1 MADSYTKLY
10 AGKAA
15 AGFMSASLLSGETL
29 AKGNLT
35 VLPNVAFKVNLNNFN
50 LAAAAVADATCDFT
64 SAGDVTYVEKALAP
78 KRLQVN
84 RALCK
89 NDWLSTWAGANMR
102 AGLDGTLQSDFA
114 TYLISYAG
122 SLVGQQ
128 VEKSIWAGSAAT
140 GGEFDGFEALAAADA
155 AVVDVAIPTDA
166 GGADVPLDAANII
179 AQIGR
184 VRDAIPNAVYGQ
196 DDLAIYMGTAA
207 FKFYISAQAALGYL
221 NQYHAGVTE
230 SNFEG
235 IPIKWAPGMGANR
248 MVAGRKSNMFFAT
261 DLEGDMT
268 EVKLL
273 DQTMVDGSD
282 NVNLVMKFNAGVGYS
297 TSADIVLYA

>member
-29 AKGNLT
+29 AKGYLT

-128 VEKSIWAGSAAT
+128 VEKSIWQGAAAT
-140 GGEFDGFEALAAADA
+140 GGEFDGFQALLTAD
-155 AVVDVAIPTDA
+155 
-166 GGADVPLDAANII
+166 GGADVAAVAGGINAGNVI
-179 AQIGR
+179 AEIGK
-184 VRDAIPNAVYGQ
+184 VRDGIADAVYGQ
-196 DDLAIYMGTAA
+196 DDLCIFMGTAA
-207 FKFYISAQAALGYL
+207 FKHYISAQAALGYL

-235 IPIKWAPGMGANR
+235 IPIKWCPGMAANV

-297 TSADIVLYA
+297 TRADIVLYA

>member
-29 AKGNLT
+29 AKGYLT

-102 AGLDGTLQSDFA
+102 AGLDGSLQSDFA

-128 VEKSIWAGSAAT
+128 VEKSIWQGAAGT
-140 GGEFDGFEALAAADA
+140 GGEFDGFQALLTAD
-155 AVVDVAIPTDA
+155 
-166 GGADVPLDAANII
+166 GGADVGAVAGGINAGNVI
-179 AQIGR
+179 AEIGK
-184 VRDAIPNAVYGQ
+184 VRDGIADAVYGQ
-196 DDLAIYMGTAA
+196 DDLCIFMGTAA
-207 FKFYISAQAALGYL
+207 FKHYISAQAALGYL

-235 IPIKWAPGMGANR
+235 IPIKWCPGMAANV

-297 TSADIVLYA
+297 TRADIVLYA

>member
-29 AKGNLT
+29 AKGYLT

-128 VEKSIWAGSAAT
+128 VEKSIWAGAA
-140 GGEFDGFEALAAADA
+140 GNSGEFDGFETLLAADA
-155 AVVDVAIPTDA
+155 AVVDVAKTTLNA
-166 GGADVPLDAANII
+166 GNII

-196 DDLAIYMGTAA
+196 DDLCIFMGTAA

-235 IPIKWAPGMGANR
+235 IPIKWCPGMAANV

-261 DLEGDMT
+261 DLEGDLT

-297 TSADIVLYA
+297 TGADIVLYA

>member
-29 AKGNLT
+29 AKGYLT

-128 VEKSIWAGSAAT
+128 VEKSIWQGAAGNS
-140 GGEFDGFEALAAADA
+140 GEFDGFQALLTAD
-155 AVVDVAIPTDA
+155 
-166 GGADVPLDAANII
+166 GGADVAAVGGGITAANVI
-179 AQIGR
+179 AEIGK
-184 VRDAIPNAVYGQ
+184 VRDGIADAVYGQ
-196 DDLAIYMGTAA
+196 DDLCIFMGTAA
-207 FKFYISAQAALGYL
+207 FKHYISAQAALGYL

-235 IPIKWAPGMGANR
+235 IPIKWCPGMAANV
-248 MVAGRKSNMFFAT
+248 MVAGRKSNLFFAT
-261 DLEGDMT
+261 DLEGDLT

-297 TSADIVLYA
+297 TRADIVLYA

>member
-29 AKGNLT
+29 AKGYLT

-102 AGLDGTLQSDFA
+102 AGLDGSLQTDFA

-128 VEKSIWAGSAAT
+128 VEKSIWQGAASN
-140 GGEFDGFEALAAADA
+140 GGEFDGFETQLAADS
-155 AVVDVAIPTDA
+155 AVVDVT
-166 GGADVPLDAANII
+166 GTTLNAANII
-179 AQIGR
+179 VELGK
-184 VRDAIPNAVYGQ
+184 VRDAIPEAVYGQ
-196 DDLAIYMGTAA
+196 DDSCIFMGTAA

-221 NQYHAGVTE
+221 NQYHAGSTE
-230 SNFEG
+230 ANFEG
-235 IPIKWAPGMGANR
+235 IPLKWCPGMSANK
-248 MVAGRKSNMFFAT
+248 MIAGRKSNMFFAT
-261 DLEGDMT
+261 DLEGDLT

-297 TSADIVLYA
+297 TGADIVLYA

>member
-29 AKGNLT
+29 AKGYLT

-128 VEKSIWAGSAAT
+128 VEKSIWQGAAGTS
-140 GGEFDGFEALAAADA
+140 GEFDGFEALLAADGT
-155 AVVDVAIPTDA
+155 VVDVAKTTLNA
-166 GGADVPLDAANII
+166 GNII

-196 DDLAIYMGTAA
+196 DDLCIFMGTAA

-221 NQYHAGVTE
+221 NQYHAGVTDA
-230 SNFEG
+230 NFEG
-235 IPIKWAPGMGANR
+235 IPIKWCPGMSADK
-248 MVAGRKSNMFFAT
+248 MIAGRKSNMFFAT
-261 DLEGDMT
+261 DLEGDLT

-297 TSADIVLYA
+297 TGADIVLYA

>member
-140 GGEFDGFEALAAADA
+140 GGEFDGFEALLTAD
-155 AVVDVAIPTDA
+155 
-166 GGADVPLDAANII
+166 GGADVASTALDAANII

-235 IPIKWAPGMGANR
+235 IPIKWAPGMSANV
-248 MVAGRKSNMFFAT
+248 MIAGRKSNMFFAT

-282 NVNLVMKFNAGVGYS
+282 NVNLVMKFNAGVGFS
-297 TSADIVLYA
+297 TGADIVLYA

>member
-29 AKGNLT
+29 AKGYLT

-50 LAAAAVADATCDFT
+50 LAAGAVADATCDFT

-128 VEKSIWAGSAAT
+128 VEKSIWQGAAT
-140 GGEFDGFEALAAADA
+140 NGGEFDGFEVQLAADA
-155 AVVDVAIPTDA
+155 AVVDVTGTTLNA
-166 GGADVPLDAANII
+166 GNII
-179 AQIGR
+179 AELGK
-184 VRDAIPNAVYGQ
+184 VRDAIPEAVYGQ
-196 DDLAIYMGTAA
+196 EDSCIFMGTAA

-221 NQYHAGVTE
+221 NQYHAGSTE
-230 SNFEG
+230 ANFEG
-235 IPIKWAPGMGANR
+235 IPLKWCPGMSADK
-248 MVAGRKSNMFFAT
+248 MIAGRKSNMFFAT

-297 TSADIVLYA
+297 TGADIVLYA

>member
-29 AKGNLT
+29 AKGYLT

-128 VEKSIWAGSAAT
+128 VEKSIWQGAAGT
-140 GGEFDGFEALAAADA
+140 GGEFDGFQALLTAD
-155 AVVDVAIPTDA
+155 
-166 GGADVPLDAANII
+166 GGADVAAVGGGITAANVIVE
-179 AQIGR
+179 IGK
-184 VRDAIPNAVYGQ
+184 VRDGIADAVYGQ
-196 DDLAIYMGTAA
+196 DDLCIFMGTAA

-235 IPIKWAPGMGANR
+235 IPIKWAPGMSANV
-248 MVAGRKSNMFFAT
+248 MIAGRKSNMFFAT

-297 TSADIVLYA
+297 TRADIVLYA

>member
-29 AKGNLT
+29 AKGYLT

-128 VEKSIWAGSAAT
+128 VEKSIWQGAAAT
-140 GGEFDGFEALAAADA
+140 GGEFDGFQALLTAD
-155 AVVDVAIPTDA
+155 
-166 GGADVPLDAANII
+166 GGADVTAVAGGINAGNVI
-179 AQIGR
+179 AEIGK
-184 VRDAIPNAVYGQ
+184 VRDAIADAVYGQ
-196 DDLAIYMGTAA
+196 DDLCIFMGTAA
-207 FKFYISAQAALGYL
+207 FKSYISAQAALGYL

-235 IPIKWAPGMGANR
+235 IPIKWCPGMAANV

-261 DLEGDMT
+261 DLEGDLT

-297 TSADIVLYA
+297 TRADIVLYA

>member
-29 AKGNLT
+29 AKGYLT

-128 VEKSIWAGSAAT
+128 VEKSIWQGAAGNS
-140 GGEFDGFEALAAADA
+140 GEFDGFQALLTAD
-155 AVVDVAIPTDA
+155 
-166 GGADVPLDAANII
+166 GGADVAAVGGGITAANVI
-179 AQIGR
+179 AEIGK
-184 VRDAIPNAVYGQ
+184 VRDGIADAVYGQ
-196 DDLAIYMGTAA
+196 DDLCIFMGTAA
-207 FKFYISAQAALGYL
+207 FKHYISAQAALGYL

-235 IPIKWAPGMGANR
+235 IPIKWCPGMAANV

-261 DLEGDMT
+261 DLEGDLT

-297 TSADIVLYA
+297 TRADIVLYA

>member
-29 AKGNLT
+29 AKGYLT

-128 VEKSIWAGSAAT
+128 VEKSIWQGAAAT
-140 GGEFDGFEALAAADA
+140 GGEFDGFQALLTAD
-155 AVVDVAIPTDA
+155 
-166 GGADVPLDAANII
+166 GGADVAAVGGGINAGNVI
-179 AQIGR
+179 AEIGK
-184 VRDAIPNAVYGQ
+184 VRDAIADAVYGQ
-196 DDLAIYMGTAA
+196 DDLCIFMGTAA
-207 FKFYISAQAALGYL
+207 FKSYVAAQAALGYL

-235 IPIKWAPGMGANR
+235 IPIKWCPGMAANV

-261 DLEGDMT
+261 DLEGDLT

-297 TSADIVLYA
+297 TGADIVLYA

>member
-128 VEKSIWAGSAAT
+128 VEKSIWAGAKET
-140 GGEFDGFEALAAADA
+140 GGEFDGFEVLLAADA
-155 AVVDVAIPTDA
+155 AVVDVAAVA
-166 GGADVPLDAANII
+166 GGIDAANII
-179 AQIGR
+179 AEIGK
-184 VRDAIPNAVYGQ
+184 VRDAIPAAVYGQ
-196 DDLAIYMGTAA
+196 EDTCIFMGTSA
-207 FKFYISAQAALGYL
+207 FRSYIAAQAALGYL

-235 IPIKWAPGMGANR
+235 IPLKWCPGMSANK

-273 DQTMVDGSD
+273 DQTLVDGSD
-282 NVNLVMKFNAGVGYS
+282 NVNLVMRFNAGVGYS

>member
-29 AKGNLT
+29 AKGYLT

-50 LAAAAVADATCDFT
+50 LAAAAVADATCNFT

-128 VEKSIWAGSAAT
+128 VEKSIWQGAAAT
-140 GGEFDGFEALAAADA
+140 GGEFDGFQALLTAD
-155 AVVDVAIPTDA
+155 
-166 GGADVPLDAANII
+166 GGADVAAVGGGINAGNVI
-179 AQIGR
+179 AEIGK
-184 VRDAIPNAVYGQ
+184 VRDGIADAVYGQ
-196 DDLAIYMGTAA
+196 DDLCIFMGTAA
-207 FKFYISAQAALGYL
+207 FKHYISAQAALGYL

-235 IPIKWAPGMGANR
+235 IPIKWCPGMAANV
-248 MVAGRKSNMFFAT
+248 MVAGRKSNLFFAT

-297 TSADIVLYA
+297 TRADIVLYA

>member
-29 AKGNLT
+29 AKGYLT

-128 VEKSIWAGSAAT
+128 VEKSIWAGAA
-140 GGEFDGFEALAAADA
+140 GNSGEFDGFETLLAADA
-155 AVVDVAIPTDA
+155 AVVDVAKTTLNA
-166 GGADVPLDAANII
+166 GNII

-196 DDLAIYMGTAA
+196 DDLCIFMGTAA

-221 NQYHAGVTE
+221 NQYHAGVTDA
-230 SNFEG
+230 NFEG
-235 IPIKWAPGMGANR
+235 IPIKWCPGMSADK

-261 DLEGDMT
+261 DLEGDLT

-297 TSADIVLYA
+297 TGADIVLYA

>member
-29 AKGNLT
+29 SKGYLT

-50 LAAAAVADATCDFT
+50 LAAASVRNATCDFT
-64 SAGDVTYVEKALAP
+64 SSGDVTYVEKALAP

-128 VEKSIWAGSAAT
+128 VEKSIWAGAAT
-140 GGEFDGFEALAAADA
+140 TNGEFDGFETLLAADA
-155 AVVDVAIPTDA
+155 AVVDVAKTTLNA
-166 GGADVPLDAANII
+166 GNII

-196 DDLAIYMGTAA
+196 DDLCIFMGTAA

-221 NQYHAGVTE
+221 NQYHAGVTDA
-230 SNFEG
+230 NFEG
-235 IPIKWAPGMGANR
+235 IPIKWCPGMSANK

-261 DLEGDMT
+261 DLEGDLT

-297 TSADIVLYA
+297 TGADIVLYA

>member
-29 AKGNLT
+29 AKGYLT

-128 VEKSIWAGSAAT
+128 VEKSIWQGAT
-140 GGEFDGFEALAAADA
+140 GNSGEFDGFETLLAADA
-155 AVVDVAIPTDA
+155 SVVDVAIPQD
-166 GGADVPLDAANII
+166 GGADVPLSAANII

-196 DDLAIYMGTAA
+196 DDLCIFMGTAA

-221 NQYHAGVTE
+221 NQYHAGVTDA
-230 SNFEG
+230 NFEG
-235 IPIKWAPGMGANR
+235 IPIKWCPGMSADK

-261 DLEGDMT
+261 DLEGDLT

-297 TSADIVLYA
+297 TGADIVLYA

>member
-29 AKGNLT
+29 AKGYLT

-128 VEKSIWAGSAAT
+128 VEKSIWQGAAGTS
-140 GGEFDGFEALAAADA
+140 GEFDGFQALLTAD
-155 AVVDVAIPTDA
+155 
-166 GGADVPLDAANII
+166 GGADVAAVGGGITAANVI
-179 AQIGR
+179 AEIGR
-184 VRDAIPNAVYGQ
+184 VRDGIADAVYGQ
-196 DDLAIYMGTAA
+196 DDLAIFMGTAA
-207 FKFYISAQAALGYL
+207 FKHYISAQAALGYL

-235 IPIKWAPGMGANR
+235 IPIKWCPGMAANV

-297 TSADIVLYA
+297 TRADIVLYA

>member
-1 MADSYTKLY
+1 MAENITALY

-15 AGFMSASLLSGETL
+15 SGFMSASLLSGETL
-29 AKGNLT
+29 AKGYIT
-35 VLPNVAFKVNLNNFN
+35 VLPNVAYKVNLNNFSMT
-50 LAAAAVADATCDFT
+50 AASVADSTCAFT
-64 SAGDVTYVEKALAP
+64 DAGDVNYVEKALTP

-84 RALCK
+84 KALCK
-89 NDWLSTWAGANMR
+89 NNWLQTWAGSNMR
-102 AGLDGTLQSDFA
+102 AGLDGSLQSDFA

-128 VEKSIWAGSAAT
+128 VEKSIWQGAAGTS
-140 GGEFDGFEALAAADA
+140 GEFDGFEALLAVDA
-155 AVVDVAIPTDA
+155 AVVDVAAVA
-166 GGADVPLDAANII
+166 GGIDAANII
-179 AQIGR
+179 AEIGK
-184 VRDAIPNAVYGQ
+184 VRDAIPAAVYGQ
-196 DDLAIYMGTAA
+196 EDTCIFMGTSA
-207 FKFYISAQAALGYL
+207 FRSYISAQAALGYL

-235 IPIKWAPGMGANR
+235 IPLKWCPGMSDNK
-248 MVAGRKSNMFFAT
+248 MIAGRKSNLFFAT
-261 DLEGDMT
+261 DLEGDLT

-273 DQTMVDGSD
+273 DQTLVDGSD

>member
-29 AKGNLT
+29 AKGYLT

-128 VEKSIWAGSAAT
+128 VEKSIWQGAAGTS
-140 GGEFDGFEALAAADA
+140 GEFDGFQALLTAD
-155 AVVDVAIPTDA
+155 
-166 GGADVPLDAANII
+166 GGADVAAVGGGITAANVI
-179 AQIGR
+179 AEIGR
-184 VRDAIPNAVYGQ
+184 VRDGIADAVYGQ
-196 DDLAIYMGTAA
+196 DDLCIFMGTAA
-207 FKFYISAQAALGYL
+207 FKHYISAQAALGYL

-235 IPIKWAPGMGANR
+235 IPIKWCPGMAANV

-297 TSADIVLYA
+297 TRADIVLYA

>member
-29 AKGNLT
+29 AKGYLT

-128 VEKSIWAGSAAT
+128 VEKSIWQGAAT
-140 GGEFDGFEALAAADA
+140 NGGEFDGFQALLTAD
-155 AVVDVAIPTDA
+155 
-166 GGADVPLDAANII
+166 GGADVAAVAGGINAGNVI
-179 AQIGR
+179 AEIGK
-184 VRDAIPNAVYGQ
+184 VRDGIADAVYGQ
-196 DDLAIYMGTAA
+196 DDLCIFMGTAA
-207 FKFYISAQAALGYL
+207 FKHYISAQAALGYL

-235 IPIKWAPGMGANR
+235 IPIKWCPGMAANV

-297 TSADIVLYA
+297 TRADIVLYA

>member
-29 AKGNLT
+29 AKGYLT

-128 VEKSIWAGSAAT
+128 VEKSIWQGAAGT
-140 GGEFDGFEALAAADA
+140 GGEFDGFQALLTAD
-155 AVVDVAIPTDA
+155 
-166 GGADVPLDAANII
+166 GGADVAAVGGGINAGNVI
-179 AQIGR
+179 AEIGK
-184 VRDAIPNAVYGQ
+184 VRDGIADAVYGQ
-196 DDLAIYMGTAA
+196 DDLCIFMGTAA
-207 FKFYISAQAALGYL
+207 FKHYISAQAALGYL

-235 IPIKWAPGMGANR
+235 IPIKWCPGMAANV
-248 MVAGRKSNMFFAT
+248 MVAGRKSNLFFAT

-297 TSADIVLYA
+297 TRADIVLYA

>member
-1 MADSYTKLY
+1 MADSLTKLY

-50 LAAAAVADATCDFT
+50 LAAAAVANATCDFT
-64 SAGDVTYVEKALAP
+64 TAGDITYVEKALAP

-84 RALCK
+84 KALCK

-102 AGLDGTLQSDFA
+102 AGLDGTLQTDFA

-128 VEKSIWAGSAAT
+128 VETSIWSGASGNN
-140 GGEFDGFEALAAADA
+140 GQFDGFQALLTADGT
-155 AVVDVAIPTDA
+155 VVDVAA
-166 GGADVPLDAANII
+166 GTLAAANII
-179 AQIGR
+179 AEIGK

-235 IPIKWAPGMGANR
+235 IPIKWAPGMAANV

-273 DQTMVDGSD
+273 DQTLVDGSD
-282 NVNLVMKFNAGVGYS
+282 NVNLVMRFNAGVGFS
-297 TSADIVLYA
+297 TGADMVLYS

>member
-1 MADSYTKLY
+1 MADVLTKNY
-10 AGKAA
+10 VGKAA

-35 VLPNVAFKVNLNNFN
+35 VLPNVAFQVNLNNFN
-50 LAAAAVADATCDFT
+50 LSASAVTDSTCDFT
-64 SAGDVTYVEKALAP
+64 SAGDVTYVEKPLAP

-89 NDWLSTWAGANMR
+89 NNWLSTWAGANMR
-102 AGLDGTLQSDFA
+102 AGLDGTLQTDFA

-128 VEKSIWAGSAAT
+128 VETSIWSGAAGTS
-140 GGEFDGFEALAAADA
+140 GQFDGFEALLTAD
-155 AVVDVAIPTDA
+155 
-166 GGADVPLDAANII
+166 GGADVASIALDATNII
-179 AQIGR
+179 AQLGR

-196 DDLAIYMGTAA
+196 DDLAIFVGTAA
-207 FKFYISAQAALGYL
+207 FKYYIAAQAALGYL

-230 SNFEG
+230 ANFEG
-235 IPIKWAPGMGANR
+235 IKIVWSPGMGANR
-248 MVAGRKSNMFFAT
+248 MIAGRKSNMFFAT
-261 DLEGDMT
+261 DLEGDLT

-282 NVNLVMKFNAGVGYS
+282 NVNLVMRFNAGVGYS
-297 TSADIVLYA
+297 TRADIVLYA

>member
-1 MADSYTKLY
+1 MAENITALY

-15 AGFMSASLLSGETL
+15 SGFMSASLLSGETL
-29 AKGNLT
+29 AKGYIT
-35 VLPNVAFKVNLNNFN
+35 VLPNVAYKVNLNNFSMT
-50 LAAAAVADATCDFT
+50 AASVADSTCAFT
-64 SAGDVTYVEKALAP
+64 DAGDVNYVEKALTP

-84 RALCK
+84 KALCK
-89 NDWLSTWAGANMR
+89 NNWLQTWAGSNMR
-102 AGLDGTLQSDFA
+102 AGLDGSLQSDFA

-128 VEKSIWAGSAAT
+128 VEKSIWAGAAGT
-140 GGEFDGFEALAAADA
+140 SGEFDGFEALLAADA
-155 AVVDVAIPTDA
+155 AVVDVVGTT
-166 GGADVPLDAANII
+166 LNAANII
-179 AQIGR
+179 VEIGK
-184 VRDAIPNAVYGQ
+184 VRDAIPSAVYGQ
-196 DDLAIYMGTAA
+196 EDTCIFMGTAA
-207 FKFYISAQAALGYL
+207 FRSYIAAQAALGYL

-235 IPIKWAPGMGANR
+235 IPLKWCPGMSANK

-273 DQTMVDGSD
+273 DQTLVDGSD
-282 NVNLVMKFNAGVGYS
+282 NVNLVMRFNAGVGYS
-297 TSADIVLYA
+297 TGADIVLYA

>member
-29 AKGNLT
+29 AKGYLT

-50 LAAAAVADATCDFT
+50 LAAAAVANATCDFT

-102 AGLDGTLQSDFA
+102 AGLDGSLQSDFA

-128 VEKSIWAGSAAT
+128 VEKSIWQGAAGTS
-140 GGEFDGFEALAAADA
+140 GEFDGFEALLAADA
-155 AVVDVAIPTDA
+155 AVVDVAAVA
-166 GGADVPLDAANII
+166 GGIDAANII
-179 AQIGR
+179 AEIGK
-184 VRDAIPNAVYGQ
+184 VRDAIPAAVYGQ
-196 DDLAIYMGTAA
+196 EDTCIFMGTSA
-207 FKFYISAQAALGYL
+207 FRSYISAQAALGYL

-235 IPIKWAPGMGANR
+235 IPLKWCPGMSDNK
-248 MVAGRKSNMFFAT
+248 MIAGRKSNMFFAT
-261 DLEGDMT
+261 DLEGDLT

-297 TSADIVLYA
+297 TRADIVLYA

>member
-29 AKGNLT
+29 AKGYLT

-128 VEKSIWAGSAAT
+128 VEKSIWQGAASN
-140 GGEFDGFEALAAADA
+140 GGEFDGFQALLTAD
-155 AVVDVAIPTDA
+155 
-166 GGADVPLDAANII
+166 GGADVAAIGGGINAGNVI
-179 AQIGR
+179 AEIGK
-184 VRDAIPNAVYGQ
+184 VRDGIADAVYGQ
-196 DDLAIYMGTAA
+196 DDLCIFMGTAA
-207 FKFYISAQAALGYL
+207 FKHYISAQAALGYL

-235 IPIKWAPGMGANR
+235 IPIKWCPGMAANV
-248 MVAGRKSNMFFAT
+248 MVAGRKSNLFFAT

-297 TSADIVLYA
+297 TRADIVLYA

>member
-29 AKGNLT
+29 AKGYLT

-128 VEKSIWAGSAAT
+128 VEKSIWQGAAAT
-140 GGEFDGFEALAAADA
+140 GGEFDGFQALLTAD
-155 AVVDVAIPTDA
+155 
-166 GGADVPLDAANII
+166 GGADVAAVGGGINAGNVI
-179 AQIGR
+179 AEIGK
-184 VRDAIPNAVYGQ
+184 VRDGIADAVYGQ
-196 DDLAIYMGTAA
+196 DDLCIFMGTAA
-207 FKFYISAQAALGYL
+207 FKHYISAQAALGYL

-235 IPIKWAPGMGANR
+235 IPIKWCPGMAANV
-248 MVAGRKSNMFFAT
+248 MVAGRKSNLFFAT
-261 DLEGDMT
+261 DLEGDLT

-273 DQTMVDGSD
+273 DQTLVDGSD

-297 TSADIVLYA
+297 TRADIVLYA

>member
-1 MADSYTKLY
+1 MADSLTKNY
-10 AGKAA
+10 VGKAA

-35 VLPNVAFKVNLNNFN
+35 VLPNVAFQVNLNNFN
-50 LAAAAVADATCDFT
+50 LSAEAVTDSTCDFT
-64 SAGDVTYVEKALAP
+64 SAGVVTYVEKPLAP

-89 NDWLSTWAGANMR
+89 GNWLSTWAGANMR
-102 AGLDGTLQSDFA
+102 AGLDGTLQTDFA

-128 VEKSIWAGSAAT
+128 VETSIWSGAAGIS
-140 GGEFDGFEALAAADA
+140 GQFDGFEALLFAD
-155 AVVDVAIPTDA
+155 
-166 GGADVPLDAANII
+166 GGADVAAGTLSATNII
-179 AQIGR
+179 AELGK

-196 DDLAIYMGTAA
+196 DDLAIFVGTAA
-207 FKFYISAQAALGYL
+207 FKYYIAAQAALGYL

-230 SNFEG
+230 ANFEG
-235 IPIKWAPGMGANR
+235 IKIVWSPGMGADK
-248 MVAGRKSNMFFAT
+248 MIAGRKSNMFFAT
-261 DLEGDMT
+261 DLEGDLT

-282 NVNLVMKFNAGVGYS
+282 NVNLVMRFNAGVGYS
-297 TSADIVLYA
+297 TRADIVLYA

>member
-128 VEKSIWAGSAAT
+128 VEKSIWSGSAAT
-140 GGEFDGFEALAAADA
+140 GGEFDGFEALLTAD
-155 AVVDVAIPTDA
+155 
-166 GGADVPLDAANII
+166 GGADVASTALDAANII

-297 TSADIVLYA
+297 TRADIVLYA

>member
-29 AKGNLT
+29 AKGYLT

-128 VEKSIWAGSAAT
+128 VEKSIWQGAAGTS
-140 GGEFDGFEALAAADA
+140 GEFDGFQALLTAD
-155 AVVDVAIPTDA
+155 
-166 GGADVPLDAANII
+166 GGADVAAVGGGITAANVI
-179 AQIGR
+179 AEIGK
-184 VRDAIPNAVYGQ
+184 VRDGIADAVYGQ
-196 DDLAIYMGTAA
+196 DDLCIFMGTAA
-207 FKFYISAQAALGYL
+207 FKHYISAQAALGYL

-235 IPIKWAPGMGANR
+235 IPIKWCPGMAANV

-297 TSADIVLYA
+297 TRADIVLYA

>member
-29 AKGNLT
+29 AKGYLT

-128 VEKSIWAGSAAT
+128 VEKSIWQGAAGTS
-140 GGEFDGFEALAAADA
+140 GEFDGFQALLTAD
-155 AVVDVAIPTDA
+155 
-166 GGADVPLDAANII
+166 GGADVAAVGGGINASNVI
-179 AQIGR
+179 AEIGK
-184 VRDAIPNAVYGQ
+184 VRDGIADAVYGQ
-196 DDLAIYMGTAA
+196 DDLCIFMGTAA
-207 FKFYISAQAALGYL
+207 FKSYVAAQAALGYL

-235 IPIKWAPGMGANR
+235 IPIKWCPGMAANV
-248 MVAGRKSNMFFAT
+248 MVAGRKSNLFFAT

-297 TSADIVLYA
+297 TRADIVLYA

>member
-29 AKGNLT
+29 AKGYLT

-50 LAAAAVADATCDFT
+50 LAAAAVADSTCDFT

-128 VEKSIWAGSAAT
+128 VEKSIWQGAAGNS
-140 GGEFDGFEALAAADA
+140 GEFDGFETLLAADGT
-155 AVVDVAIPTDA
+155 VVDVAKTTLNA
-166 GGADVPLDAANII
+166 GNII

-196 DDLAIYMGTAA
+196 DDLCIFMGTAA

-221 NQYHAGVTE
+221 NQYHAGVTDA
-230 SNFEG
+230 NFEG
-235 IPIKWAPGMGANR
+235 IPIKWCPGMSADK

-261 DLEGDMT
+261 DLEGDLT

-297 TSADIVLYA
+297 TGADIVLYA

>member
-1 MADSYTKLY
+1 MAENITALY

-15 AGFMSASLLSGETL
+15 SGFMSASLLSGETL
-29 AKGNLT
+29 AKGYIT
-35 VLPNVAFKVNLNNFN
+35 VLPNVAYKVSLNNFSMT
-50 LAAAAVADATCDFT
+50 AASVADSTCAFT
-64 SAGDVTYVEKALAP
+64 DAGDVNYVEKALTP

-84 RALCK
+84 KALCK
-89 NDWLSTWAGANMR
+89 NNWLQTWAGSNMR
-102 AGLDGTLQSDFA
+102 AGLDGSLQSDFA

-128 VEKSIWAGSAAT
+128 VEKSIWAGAAGT
-140 GGEFDGFEALAAADA
+140 SGEFDGFEALLAADA
-155 AVVDVAIPTDA
+155 AVVDVAAIA
-166 GGADVPLDAANII
+166 GGINAANII
-179 AQIGR
+179 AEIGK
-184 VRDAIPNAVYGQ
+184 VRDAIPAAVYGQ
-196 DDLAIYMGTAA
+196 EDTCIFMGTSA
-207 FKFYISAQAALGYL
+207 FRSYIAAQAQLGYL

-235 IPIKWAPGMGANR
+235 IPLKWCPGMSDNK
-248 MVAGRKSNMFFAT
+248 MIAGRKSNMFFAT

-273 DQTMVDGSD
+273 DQTLVDGSD
-282 NVNLVMKFNAGVGYS
+282 NVNLVMRFNAGVGYS

>member
-1 MADSYTKLY
+1 LLTAD
-10 AGKAA
+10 
-15 AGFMSASLLSGETL
+15 
-29 AKGNLT
+29 
-35 VLPNVAFKVNLNNFN
+35 
-50 LAAAAVADATCDFT
+50 
-64 SAGDVTYVEKALAP
+64 
-78 KRLQVN
+78 
-84 RALCK
+84 
-89 NDWLSTWAGANMR
+89 
-102 AGLDGTLQSDFA
+102 
-114 TYLISYAG
+114 
-122 SLVGQQ
+122 
-128 VEKSIWAGSAAT
+128 
-140 GGEFDGFEALAAADA
+140 
-155 AVVDVAIPTDA
+155 
-166 GGADVPLDAANII
+166 GGADVASTALDASNII

-297 TSADIVLYA
+297 TRADIVLYA

>member
-29 AKGNLT
+29 AKGYLT

-128 VEKSIWAGSAAT
+128 VEKSIWQGAAAT
-140 GGEFDGFEALAAADA
+140 GGEFDGFQALLTAD
-155 AVVDVAIPTDA
+155 
-166 GGADVPLDAANII
+166 GGADVSAVGGGINASNVI
-179 AQIGR
+179 AEIGK
-184 VRDAIPNAVYGQ
+184 VRDGIADAVYGQ
-196 DDLAIYMGTAA
+196 DDLCIFMGTAA
-207 FKFYISAQAALGYL
+207 FKHYISAQAALGYL

-235 IPIKWAPGMGANR
+235 IPIKWCPGMAANV
-248 MVAGRKSNMFFAT
+248 MVAGRKSNLFFAT

-297 TSADIVLYA
+297 TRADIVLYA

>member
-1 MADSYTKLY
+1 
-10 AGKAA
+10 
-15 AGFMSASLLSGETL
+15 
-29 AKGNLT
+29 
-35 VLPNVAFKVNLNNFN
+35 
-50 LAAAAVADATCDFT
+50 
-64 SAGDVTYVEKALAP
+64 
-78 KRLQVN
+78 
-84 RALCK
+84 LCK

-128 VEKSIWAGSAAT
+128 VEKSIWQGAAAT
-140 GGEFDGFEALAAADA
+140 GGEFDGFQALLTAD
-155 AVVDVAIPTDA
+155 
-166 GGADVPLDAANII
+166 GGADVAAVAGGINAANVI
-179 AQIGR
+179 AEIGK
-184 VRDAIPNAVYGQ
+184 VRDGIADAVYGQ
-196 DDLAIYMGTAA
+196 DDLCIFMGTAA
-207 FKFYISAQAALGYL
+207 FKHYISAQAALGYL

-235 IPIKWAPGMGANR
+235 IPIKWCPGMAANV
-248 MVAGRKSNMFFAT
+248 MVAGRKSNLFFAT

-297 TSADIVLYA
+297 TRADIVLYA

>member
-1 MADSYTKLY
+1 MADTYTRLY

-29 AKGNLT
+29 AKGYLT

-50 LAAAAVADATCDFT
+50 LAAGAVADATCDFT

-128 VEKSIWAGSAAT
+128 VEKSIWQGAAAT
-140 GGEFDGFEALAAADA
+140 GGEFDGFQALLTAD
-155 AVVDVAIPTDA
+155 
-166 GGADVPLDAANII
+166 GGADVSAVAGGINAGNVI
-179 AQIGR
+179 AEIGK
-184 VRDAIPNAVYGQ
+184 VRDGIADAVYGQ
-196 DDLAIYMGTAA
+196 DDLCIFMGTAA
-207 FKFYISAQAALGYL
+207 FKHYISAQAALGYL

-235 IPIKWAPGMGANR
+235 IPIKWCPGMAANV

-297 TSADIVLYA
+297 TRADIVLYA

>member
-29 AKGNLT
+29 AKGYLT

-128 VEKSIWAGSAAT
+128 VEKSIWQGAAGT
-140 GGEFDGFEALAAADA
+140 GGEFDGFQALLTAD
-155 AVVDVAIPTDA
+155 
-166 GGADVPLDAANII
+166 GGADVAAVGGGITAANVI
-179 AQIGR
+179 AEIGK
-184 VRDAIPNAVYGQ
+184 VRDGIADAVYGQ
-196 DDLAIYMGTAA
+196 DDLCIFMGTAA
-207 FKFYISAQAALGYL
+207 FKHYISAQAALGYL

-235 IPIKWAPGMGANR
+235 IPIKWCPGMAANV
-248 MVAGRKSNMFFAT
+248 MVAGRKSNLFFAT

-297 TSADIVLYA
+297 TRADIVLYA